1 MTRRPP
7 RSTRTD
13 TRFPYTTLFRS
24 VGGTDVLRIPFELH
38 NLPWRILRDL
48 LERRLAHEVMVEV
61 DQEAPVHVIWRHEPA
76 LEVVADASA
85 QPAVLEVRGHGAF
98 ILNEIG
104 QAGLGLIAGKR
115 IVNVD
120 VWETYLGERMEGRRV
135 GEEG

>member
-1 MTRRPP
+1 M
-7 RSTRTD
+7 
-13 TRFPYTTLFRS
+13 
-24 VGGTDVLRIPFELH
+24 
-38 NLPWRILRDL
+38 
-48 LERRLAHEVMVEV
+48 AEV

-104 QAGLGLIAGKR
+104 QAGIGLIPGKR

-120 VWETYLGERMEGRRV
+120 VRATALGMVHAIGFPRSEERRV
-135 GEEG
+135 GKECVSPCRARWSPYH